1 MVELHCEVTVGYNPR
16 LRYYS
21 ESQLAELPD
30 GTVVAVMRNNR
41 SATLPQVAHPHS
53 PWDTH
58 EKFTARTGLDSACW
72 SKNLTENLDQ
82 RPELGP

>member
-1 MVELHCEVTVGYNPR
+1 VVELHCEVTVGYNPR

-41 SATLPQVAHPHS
+41 SAILPQVAHPHRHPGTPTRNS
-53 PWDTH
+53 QL
-58 EKFTARTGLDSACW
+58 GLA
-72 SKNLTENLDQ
+72 
-82 RPELGP
+82 